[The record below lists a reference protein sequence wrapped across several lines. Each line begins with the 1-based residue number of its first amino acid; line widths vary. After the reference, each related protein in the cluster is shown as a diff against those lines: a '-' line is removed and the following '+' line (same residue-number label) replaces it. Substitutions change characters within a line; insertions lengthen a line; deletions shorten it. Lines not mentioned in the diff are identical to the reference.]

1 VVEIARGCQ
10 VFDEDLSAWI
20 DGELAA
26 PRRAAVEAHLAS
38 CRACTAR
45 LEALR
50 AVDRAVLSLPEP
62 AVGAGLGE
70 RLARRLAAERS
81 SPPEREALPPPA
93 SGPVRIA
100 APRRRRYAPALALP
114 LAAAAA
120 LALFFLLRPAGPPA
134 GPAESVPI
142 AQAPE
147 LPAPAGAPIASA
159 APEAPSVERAR
170 KPPEA
175 EPQLAQRPAPAP
187 SLGELEALDP
197 EELAVALELDTI
209 EDLPVIANLEVLERL
224 LADEAG

>member
-1 VVEIARGCQ
+1 MVEIARGCQ
-10 VFDEDLSAWI
+10 VFEEDLSAWI

-45 LEALR
+45 VEALR
-50 AVDRAVLSLPEP
+50 AVDRALLALPEP
-62 AVGAGLGE
+62 ALGAGLGE
-70 RLARRLAAERS
+70 RLAQRLAAERS
-81 SPPEREALPPPA
+81 SP
-93 SGPVRIA
+93 GPVRLA
-100 APRRRRYAPALALP
+100 ARRPDRRRFAPALALP
-114 LAAAAA
+114 VAAAAA

-134 GPAESVPI
+134 GPAESVPV

-147 LPAPAGAPIASA
+147 LPAAVPAPIASA
-159 APEAPSVERAR
+159 APEAPPLKRPPQ
-170 KPPEA
+170 PPEA
-175 EPQLAQRPAPAP
+175 EPQLAQRLAPAP